1 MNNEDELA
9 GMPPAAPRVKVSIAG
24 TETLT
29 GLSERDLARLT
40 DIESEVA
47 FEVVCTVKLAGRER
61 DAEGNVTISRS
72 RINEIRLL

>member
-1 MNNEDELA
+1 MNDEHEL
-9 GMPPAAPRVKVSIAG
+9 GGIPAASPRVKVSIAG

-40 DIESEVA
+40 DIESEVT
-47 FEVVCTVKLAGRER
+47 FEVICTVKLAGRER
-61 DAEGNVTISRS
+61 DSEGNVTISRS